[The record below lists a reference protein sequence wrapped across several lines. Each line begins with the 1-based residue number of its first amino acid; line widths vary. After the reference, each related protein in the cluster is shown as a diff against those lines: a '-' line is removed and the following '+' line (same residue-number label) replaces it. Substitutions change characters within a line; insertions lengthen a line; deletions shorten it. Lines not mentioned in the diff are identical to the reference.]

1 MRWLKVASILV
12 SLGCAVCLAQQE
24 SATSQAM
31 FAKSDS
37 AKGGKVSRPPDCP
50 AKFDD
55 SLETNGIAPSPKT
68 PGVKQ
73 PKPVSTPEAEFSE
86 KTRKEINKK
95 HLRPFFS
102 VTLLMFVVDTEGH
115 TRDLCVKRP
124 GQFDSDEQAAKAV
137 TQWRFEP
144 ATKDG
149 QPVAIRISTEI
160 SFAMR

>member
-1 MRWLKVASILV
+1 MKRVKVASV
-12 SLGCAVCLAQQE
+12 MVALGCAVCLGQLGQVPA
-24 SATSQAM
+24 SQAM

-37 AKGGKVSRPPDCP
+37 GKVSRPPDCP

-55 SLETNGIAPSPKT
+55 SLESNGIAPEGRT

-73 PKPVSTPEAEFSE
+73 PKPVFTPEAEFSE

-102 VTLLMFVVDTEGH
+102 VTMISFVVDADGH
-115 TRDLCVKRP
+115 TRDLCVKKP
-124 GQFDSDEQAAKAV
+124 AQFDLDEQAAKAV

-144 ATKDG
+144 ATMDG
-149 QPVAIRISTEI
+149 QPVPMRISTEI
-160 SFAMR
+160 SFAIR

>member
-1 MRWLKVASILV
+1 MRRVKMASIV
-12 SLGCAVCLAQQE
+12 VALGCAVCMGQE
-24 SATSQAM
+24 EPAPADHAM

-37 AKGGKVSRPPDCP
+37 GKVPRPPDCP

-55 SLETNGIAPSPKT
+55 SLETNGIAPDSKT
-68 PGVKQ
+68 PGVKL
-73 PKPVSTPEAEFSE
+73 PKPVYTPEAEFSE

-102 VTLLMFVVDTEGH
+102 VTLLSFVVDTDGH

-137 TQWRFEP
+137 MQWRFEP
-144 ATKDG
+144 ASKDG
-149 QPVAIRISTEI
+149 QPVAIRISSQI
-160 SFAMR
+160 SFAIR

>member
-1 MRWLKVASILV
+1 MTLGKMASVLVA
-12 SLGCAVCLAQQE
+12 LGCAVCLGQPGQAP
-24 SATSQAM
+24 ASQAM

-37 AKGGKVSRPPDCP
+37 GKVSRPPDCP

-55 SLETNGIAPSPKT
+55 SLETNGIAPERRT

-73 PKPVSTPEAEFSE
+73 PKPVYTPEAEFSD
-86 KTRKEINKK
+86 KTRKEVNKK

-102 VTLLMFVVDTEGH
+102 VTLLSFVVDTDGH

-149 QPVAIRISTEI
+149 QPVAIRISSEI